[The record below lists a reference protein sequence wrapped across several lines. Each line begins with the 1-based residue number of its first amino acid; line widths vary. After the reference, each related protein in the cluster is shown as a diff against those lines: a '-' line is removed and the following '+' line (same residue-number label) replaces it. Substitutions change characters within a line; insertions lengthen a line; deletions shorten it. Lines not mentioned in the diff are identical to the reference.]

1 MKASPSPLRFV
12 HYLFKCTKQT
22 PHAEVFVGVWG
33 YVFYSLECGL
43 FFVRVIAHIYRVTG
57 FVRFG
62 NLPQDAAGHADG
74 YDICGNGF
82 CNHAPC
88 ADYGVVADGYAREY
102 RRASAN
108 PNIAAD
114 GNGFCDFQACFALFG
129 VGGMFGGG
137 EATVRTDEHIVDER
151 DLCTVLNHQIMVGI
165 KIISNR
171 YVVAVITPKRRGE
184 NSLFAH
190 FSNQFFE
197 NRLLS
202 CAVIGRQLIVFPA
215 FILAFLDFRLKRGIV
230 ASLKQAVERYFR
242 FSPILNPRGSAY
254 SPGACP

>member
-1 MKASPSPLRFV
+1 M
-12 HYLFKCTKQT
+12 HQT
-22 PHAEVFVGVWG
+22 NPTRRGFCRRVGLCILFVGM
-33 YVFYSLECGL
+33 
-43 FFVRVIAHIYRVTG
+43 
-57 FVRFG
+57 RFI
-62 NLPQDAAGHADG
+62 LRP
-74 YDICGNGF
+74 
-82 CNHAPC
+82 CNRP
-88 ADYGVVADGYAREY
+88 YI
-102 RRASAN
+102 S
-108 PNIAAD
+108 

-137 EATVRTDEHIVDER
+137 EAPVRTDEHIVAER